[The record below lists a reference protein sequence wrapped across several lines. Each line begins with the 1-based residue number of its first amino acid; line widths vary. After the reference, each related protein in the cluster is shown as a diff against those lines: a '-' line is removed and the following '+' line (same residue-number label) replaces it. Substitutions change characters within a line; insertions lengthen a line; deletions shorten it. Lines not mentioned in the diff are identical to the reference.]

1 MKNNIVLGPLEQDVM
16 NCMWEL
22 KTASVRDIH
31 DCLKDKKDIA
41 YTTVMTIMSRLTEK
55 GYLKRGMVGNQYI
68 YKPSKRKASF
78 VKNTL
83 STMAKSLMSNFGE
96 EALLT
101 FVDGL
106 DKQGLSEEKKKELI
120 AKLQDENDS

>member
-1 MKNNIVLGPLEQDVM
+1 MKNNTVLGPLEQDIM
-16 NCMWEL
+16 NCMWEQ

-31 DCLKDKKDIA
+31 SCLSAKKEIA

-55 GYLKRGMVGNQYI
+55 GYLKRGLVGNQYI
-68 YKPSKRKASF
+68 YKPAKRQASF
-78 VKNTL
+78 MKKTL
-83 STMAKSLMSNFGE
+83 SVMAKSIMNNFGD

-101 FVDGL
+101 FIDEL

-120 AKLQDENDS
+120 AKLQNENNK

>member
-1 MKNNIVLGPLEQDVM
+1 MKINTVLGPLEQDIM
-16 NCMWEL
+16 NCMWDQ

-31 DCLKDKKDIA
+31 NCLSKQKDIA

-55 GYLKRGMVGNQYI
+55 GFLKRGLVGNQYI
-68 YKPSKRKASF
+68 YKPAKRRTSF
-78 VKNTL
+78 MKNTI
-83 STMAKSLMSNFGE
+83 STMAKSIMNNFGE

-101 FVDGL
+101 FIDEI

-120 AKLQDENDS
+120 AKLQDENNK